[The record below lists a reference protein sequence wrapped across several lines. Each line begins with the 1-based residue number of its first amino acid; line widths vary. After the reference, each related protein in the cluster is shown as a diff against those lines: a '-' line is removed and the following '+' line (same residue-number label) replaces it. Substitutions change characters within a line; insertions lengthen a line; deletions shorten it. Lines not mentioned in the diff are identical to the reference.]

1 MKGTEK
7 IIAHI
12 AADAKAHSD
21 AILAKCDEQCAAIR
35 SEYEAK
41 AKAAYEDRLRAGKEE
56 CDAALE
62 SANRLAQMEERK
74 SVLSVKQE
82 MIRQGFNK
90 ACEMLV
96 DLPQEQYVALL
107 AKLAK
112 NAAVTG
118 EEKIVLNARDK
129 AAVGG
134 AVVKAANE
142 ALGGGRLTL
151 AEETGDFAGGLILR
165 RESIEVN
172 CTAELLVKVCRDE
185 MSAKMADV
193 LFA

>member
-1 MKGTEK
+1 MKETAMKRRISAICMILALLAGCAPGAKPVETVPEQEETGSLTAWEGTR
-7 IIAHI
+7 
-12 AADAKAHSD
+12 
-21 AILAKCDEQCAAIR
+21 AILAGQKDG
-35 SEYEAK
+35 
-41 AKAAYEDRLRAGKEE
+41 EDYFE
-56 CDAALE
+56 
-62 SANRLAQMEERK
+62 
-74 SVLSVKQE
+74 
-82 MIRQGFNK
+82 
-90 ACEMLV
+90 
-96 DLPQEQYVALL
+96 
-107 AKLAK
+107 
-112 NAAVTG
+112 VTG
-118 EEKIVLNARDK
+118 EEKTVLHARDK

>member
-1 MKGTEK
+1 MPVTMSALRSGTFARPRMTSWLFFEK
-7 IIAHI
+7 LRMAS
-12 AADAKAHSD
+12 AVTRP
-21 AILAKCDEQCAAIR
+21 R
-35 SEYEAK
+35 S
-41 AKAAYEDRLRAGKEE
+41 
-56 CDAALE
+56 
-62 SANRLAQMEERK
+62 
-74 SVLSVKQE
+74 V
-82 MIRQGFNK
+82 
-90 ACEMLV
+90 
-96 DLPQEQYVALL
+96 
-107 AKLAK
+107 AK

-129 AAVGG
+129 AAVGE

-165 RESIEVN
+165 RENIEVN